1 MIVSANTEHLPTVA
15 WAAIDVHLAVEA
27 RTAAKK
33 AVLKALQPWIDDGE
47 RYDFRDR
54 TEPEI
59 DAASDTYNAAQKT
72 LCKARANLRAA
83 VRKALKK

>member
-1 MIVSANTEHLPTVA
+1 MNISANTEDLPAVA

-27 RTAAKK
+27 RTVAKK
-33 AVLKALQPWIDDGE
+33 AVLQALEPWIDAGE

-59 DAASDTYNAAQKT
+59 DAASDAYNAAQKT
-72 LCKARANLRAA
+72 LSQARGKLRAA
-83 VRKALKK
+83 IRKALAK